1 MVIGYPLPSD
11 LGDSSCILMAYVDE
25 HVAHADFKTF
35 LAINA
40 IH

>member
-11 LGDSSCILMAYVDE
+11 LGDSSCILMAYVE
-25 HVAHADFKTF
+25 EHADFKTF